1 MNRARVALV
10 AWTTAFLW
18 PAVALAQ
25 LNVVNSGGFAGPYR
39 ELLPAFERDS
49 GLTVTSTQ
57 AASQGGGPNTIRALL
72 QMGVPADVV
81 IMSKEGLNELIADG
95 RIDARTVVDLAQTPL
110 GVAVRKGAPK
120 PVINTVEDF
129 KQVVLRAKSVNFVST
144 TGLYLTQKL
153 FPALGIASEVS
164 QKANGDNMASLA
176 NTEVDLVLRPVSEVI
191 SLPGF
196 DFVGP
201 VPGNIQFVSVF
212 SAAVVTGSKQVAAA
226 KQLIAFLSS
235 EEARAAARRNGMDS
249 VEAR

>member
-1 MNRARVALV
+1 
-10 AWTTAFLW
+10 
-18 PAVALAQ
+18 
-25 LNVVNSGGFAGPYR
+25 
-39 ELLPAFERDS
+39 
-49 GLTVTSTQ
+49 
-57 AASQGGGPNTIRALL
+57 
-72 QMGVPADVV
+72 MGVPADVV

-120 PVINTVEDF
+120 PVINTAEDF

-144 TGLYLTQKL
+144 TGLYLTQTL

-176 NTEVDLVLRPVSEVI
+176 NTQVDLVLRPVSEVI

-212 SAAVVTGSKQVAAA
+212 SAAVVAGSKQVAAA
-226 KQLIAFLSS
+226 KRLIAFLSS

>member
-1 MNRARVALV
+1 
-10 AWTTAFLW
+10 
-18 PAVALAQ
+18 
-25 LNVVNSGGFAGPYR
+25 
-39 ELLPAFERDS
+39 
-49 GLTVTSTQ
+49 
-57 AASQGGGPNTIRALL
+57 
-72 QMGVPADVV
+72 
-81 IMSKEGLNELIADG
+81 
-95 RIDARTVVDLAQTPL
+95 
-110 GVAVRKGAPK
+110 
-120 PVINTVEDF
+120 
-129 KQVVLRAKSVNFVST
+129 
-144 TGLYLTQKL
+144 LTQTL

-176 NTEVDLVLRPVSEVI
+176 NTQVDLVLRPVSEVI

-226 KQLIAFLSS
+226 KRLIAFLSS